1 MDWQIERI
9 ILKIKAV
16 QNESTLNPPTIFEHN
31 KIINALITNKNKP
44 SVTMVTGKVN
54 ITKIG
59 LINTLSNPKTTAT
72 IKEVVKLATCT
83 LVIKWA
89 MSKTKPDVIRILI
102 SSLIF
107 FLFQM

>member
-1 MDWQIERI
+1 
-9 ILKIKAV
+9 
-16 QNESTLNPPTIFEHN
+16 
-31 KIINALITNKNKP
+31 
-44 SVTMVTGKVN
+44 
-54 ITKIG
+54 

-107 FLFQM
+107 FLFQK